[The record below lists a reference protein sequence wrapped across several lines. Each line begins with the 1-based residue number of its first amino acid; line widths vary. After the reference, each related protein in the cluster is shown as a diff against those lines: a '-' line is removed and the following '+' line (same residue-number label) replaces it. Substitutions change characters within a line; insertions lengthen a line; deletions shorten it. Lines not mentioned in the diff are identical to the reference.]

1 MRTTRNHL
9 RTGTRTAA
17 GVLLVAVLSACG
29 SGTGDDSGTDAGT
42 DAGTTSDAAAGDD
55 WRTVDACTL
64 LTADD
69 LAPYLEDPAT
79 PGVDDSADGRPGC
92 VWEGAD
98 GFASVRVM
106 LWAPPAPEV
115 QQGGDALTVGDAA
128 GYVTSQT
135 ATSCL
140 VDVEAEPAWV
150 QLDARASSDLVPDGV
165 DDTTFCSEVAAPTA
179 QAVLDRVG

>member
-17 GVLLVAVLSACG
+17 GVLLIAALSACG
-29 SGTGDDSGTDAGT
+29 SGTGDDTGT

-79 PGVDDSADGRPGC
+79 PGVDDSEEGRPGC

-98 GFASVRVM
+98 GFASVRVT
-106 LWAPPAPEV
+106 LWVPPAPEV
-115 QQGGDALTVGDAA
+115 QRGGDALTVGDDA

-150 QLDARASSDLVPDGV
+150 QLEARASSDLVPDGV